1 MQVRCCNELYS
12 PMKQCLKLFSFRL
25 GAVEQDSQHSCNGTK
40 LHGPRDSWKTKCC
53 MSPSTLDPTQEW
65 RSMALNICCPST
77 GTSCGGPEDPGK
89 KWGYQIVVFVSPCDS
104 GIPIWINTE
113 PPHQWRQSWK
123 KYVDVSFIW
132 QLRPRPTRINTYHHN
147 KSNNFFQLLM
157 DSAYVSKIKHCNGL
171 HKWFFKCSRRTPSI

>member
-1 MQVRCCNELYS
+1 MFSLVTSIAKALYPYSKAVSAKRWVPAQSSKKCSCSSSRGCPKPHINTPFGMQVRCCNELYS

-113 PPHQWRQSWK
+113 PPHQ
-123 KYVDVSFIW
+123 
-132 QLRPRPTRINTYHHN
+132 
-147 KSNNFFQLLM
+147 
-157 DSAYVSKIKHCNGL
+157 
-171 HKWFFKCSRRTPSI
+171 